1 MDAAVSIGEVKRD
14 ISELVNR
21 VAYGGERIVLTSRG
35 KPKAVLVSIGDYGRL
50 QARDQGEA
58 RQQWDD
64 WLRKAEALSQRILR
78 ERAGAPLDLDLVV
91 QAAKADLE
99 ARHDELFQ
107 R

>member
-58 RQQWDD
+58 RQQWED
-64 WLRKAEALSQRILR
+64 WLRKRRTL
-78 ERAGAPLDLDLVV
+78 AGASCV
-91 QAAKADLE
+91 KAPVRRLTSIWWC
-99 ARHDELFQ
+99 RQTKLI
-107 R
+107 